1 MRPAGLHGSITQ
13 AKAYRGTYML
23 KGLYTGWTGMVN
35 EMNRLDV
42 MTNNLA
48 NADTNGYKKEAATA
62 QSFDDR
68 LAVKI
73 KDQSTY
79 GLHKHLGTANM
90 GVKIGETYTGW
101 SQGSFQVTD
110 SRYDVG
116 LDGNGFFAV
125 SYASKEGETNC
136 MYTRDGAFS
145 VTTDGYLVTK
155 DGDYILNMNG
165 AMNRDPSEANYI
177 RLDPNMPFKI
187 DQKGYITQD
196 GQNIGRLGV
205 ADFENYDYLSKYG
218 ENLYLPV
225 EGATVTESAAKVEQ
239 GYIEASNVN
248 VVTEMVS
255 MITIQRAYDAN
266 QRVIRTM
273 DSMADKAVNTVGRV

>member
-1 MRPAGLHGSITQ
+1 
-13 AKAYRGTYML
+13 ML

-73 KDQSTY
+73 KDQSTH
-79 GLHKHLGTANM
+79 GLHRHLGDANL
-90 GVKIGETYTGW
+90 GVKIGETYTDW

-110 SRYDVG
+110 SQYDVA

-125 SYASKEGETNC
+125 SYTSKQGETNC

-145 VTTDGYLVTK
+145 VTREGFLVTK

-165 AMNRDPSEANYI
+165 AMNGDPSEANYI
-177 RLDPNMPFKI
+177 RMDPNQPFKI

-196 GQNIGRLGV
+196 GENVAQLGI
-205 ADFENYDYLSKYG
+205 ADFENYDFLSKYG

-225 EGATVTESAAKVEQ
+225 DGATVIESGAKVEQ

-273 DSMADKAVNTVGRV
+273 DSMADSAVNTVGRI